1 MRKKTKNIQ
10 RCVKKSLAT
19 EEKKNKD
26 TSEGNTYKHTVKI
39 NLTTYGIEK
48 LA

>member
-1 MRKKTKNIQ
+1 MRK
-10 RCVKKSLAT
+10 
-19 EEKKNKD
+19 EKFHNEKYKD
-26 TSEGNTYKHTVKI
+26 TSKGNTYKHTVKI